1 MARARQARTPAERL
15 ARGLRLFFGF
25 AIVTPLLLRIP
36 GHYYA
41 SADLQ
46 SFVIG
51 LGAFALSL
59 GLVAL
64 ARTDARA
71 IYPTASWGREGWLVV
86 FAAWIALAWCAAREP
101 TASLQASLRWFP
113 PIVTLLAIPALV
125 GSPAVQRRALG
136 WLVAGGAVL
145 ASVFLLNLVRADVW
159 RSLSIDG
166 FPAPPPRNI
175 LALLLVPS
183 FFASLALCGDP
194 EPRVR
199 RLLGYAPAGLL
210 VFALLLTR
218 SRGTWIGIAVGGV
231 VLVAFGLAHE
241 ARGRVLRAL
250 ALAAA
255 VVLLLGAVAT
265 WTSYRL
271 GAATPADAVASL
283 LRPDRGSAGGRVRR
297 WANGWPMVADHPWLG
312 VGPGN
317 WTAVWP
323 RYRGRVM
330 TDPGGDTLPYNS
342 YLGLAAEA
350 GLPGCLAL
358 VLFFT
363 GVLRARRR
371 AAPPSEAWV
380 RACLAASLAALLVAA
395 AFHDVFS
402 NALLLGAV
410 FLTAGLLVAHD
421 AMNGDAR
428 VRLRGAVAVALAVVG
443 GLAVVAEARHL
454 RASLHSGM
462 LIEGVVFEGPGRRL
476 APSLAPGAL
485 DRIVRWVF
493 SAFEGSD
500 EELWALWQSERSIR
514 PRGPALI
521 LADREAQAGDC
532 DDARSW
538 VDRVLASSPHP
549 DALRIAGDCA
559 RGDGRPLEALDAY
572 ERGLA
577 LNDTVPEL
585 HARRA
590 DVLAELD
597 RVDEADV
604 AYDEATR
611 LFRERLVERFG
622 ASSLH
627 GAQRDVDALDG
638 ISRKRRLLRART
650 RRVRSDEELWR
661 AVASTPLL
669 HKGLARAGSRL
680 FFSSTGTGEFDL
692 WAMDLRH
699 PGARPRLLSRDS
711 LAAFRPRVPPD
722 GGRVYFVSDREGDYR
737 YKLYEQSLAERRP
750 RRLTP
755 PLAGDEGEFELSADG
770 RTLAVRRDVGRAQ
783 DVHLVD
789 TEDRTYRRVTTD
801 GRPKRDLAFS
811 PDGSTVAWVEAD
823 RRVVLLDVPTGG
835 TSIAV
840 EHDATKL
847 RWPRFS
853 PSGERIAFVAIGAG
867 GRRTLAW
874 LDRRSGRESRLPT
887 RSGQWLEPLWIDE
900 ATLVVRERVADEYLL
915 ARVDLETGETK
926 RVGPDSGVVYPAI
939 LLDEESGPSL
949 AYAYGGAS
957 VPVRVERLD
966 VRTGVRRPLV
976 RVEDFEDEEIVLH
989 ETVAVSGLRTEAR
1002 AHLYP
1007 PPGVPG
1013 APRPAILWLAGGA
1026 GEFSPRWHPYAQA
1039 FARAGFVFAA
1049 PSEVT
1054 ETPTEDALRRRAL
1067 EALATRDL
1075 LASRP
1080 DVDEDRVFAIAVS
1093 SGTRVLADVLA
1104 RRPDAFAAAVEYSPI
1119 PSEAWS
1125 RPRPGLPPFLIFLPE
1140 NDPHLDVSRRIRAME
1155 AQRRAGTVV
1164 DWTVL
1169 PGEGHDLRGGRSI
1182 RRRMDETLDFLRARG
1197 VRMRDPVRRA
1207 APLAARPSARRPRR
1221 G

>member
-1 MARARQARTPAERL
+1 M
-15 ARGLRLFFGF
+15 RGLRLLLGL

-46 SFVIG
+46 SFAIG

-71 IYPTASWGREGWLVV
+71 IYPTPAWRREGWLVV

-101 TASLQASLRWFP
+101 TASLQASLRWGP
-113 PIVTLLAIPALV
+113 AIVTLLAIPALV

-145 ASVFLLNLVRADVW
+145 AFAFLLNLVRPDVA
-159 RSLSIDG
+159 RLLSIDG

-199 RLLGYAPAGLL
+199 RLLGYVPAALL

-218 SRGTWIGIAVGGV
+218 SRGTWIGIAAGGAILVGS
-231 VLVAFGLAHE
+231 GLAHGG
-241 ARGRVLRAL
+241 RWRVLRVL
-250 ALAAA
+250 ALAATI
-255 VVLLLGAVAT
+255 VLLLGAVAT
-265 WTSYRL
+265 WTSHRL

-297 WANGWPMVADHPWLG
+297 WANGWFMVADHPWLG

-317 WTAVWP
+317 WAAVWP
-323 RYRGRVM
+323 RYRGRVV

-350 GLPGCLAL
+350 GLPACVAL

-363 GVLRARRR
+363 GLLRTHGR
-371 AAPPSEAWV
+371 AARPPEAWV

-395 AFHDVFS
+395 AFHDVFA
-402 NALLLGAV
+402 NALLLAAV
-410 FLTAGLLVAHD
+410 FLSAGLLMAHD
-421 AMNGDAR
+421 AMHGDAR
-428 VRLRGAVAVALAVVG
+428 VRLRGAVAVVLAVVG

-462 LIEGVVFEGPGRRL
+462 LIERVVFEGPGRHL
-476 APSLAPGAL
+476 ARSIAPGPL
-485 DRIVRWVF
+485 DRIARWVF

-532 DDARSW
+532 EDARSW
-538 VDRVLASSPHP
+538 ADRVLASSPHP
-549 DALRIAGDCA
+549 DALRIVGDCA
-559 RGDGRPLEALDAY
+559 REDGRPLEALGAY

-590 DVLAELD
+590 EVLAQLD

-604 AYDEATR
+604 AYEEATR
-611 LFRERLVERFG
+611 LFRARLAERFG

-638 ISRKRRLLRART
+638 IARDRRLLRART
-650 RRVRSDEELWR
+650 PRVRSEEELWH

-669 HKGLARAGSRL
+669 HKGLARAGSTL
-680 FFSSTGTGEFDL
+680 IFSSTVTGAFDL
-692 WAMDLRH
+692 QAIDLRH
-699 PGARPRLLSRDS
+699 PGARPRLLSRDA

-722 GGRVYFVSDREGDYR
+722 GGRVYFVSDRDGDYR
-737 YKLYEQSLAERRP
+737 YKLYEQSLASRRP

-755 PLAGDEGEFELSADG
+755 PLVGDEGEFELSADG
-770 RTLAVRRDVGRAQ
+770 RTLVVRRDVGLSQ

-789 TEDRTYRRVTTD
+789 AEDRTYRRVTTD

-811 PDGSTVAWVEAD
+811 PDGSTVAWVEGD
-823 RRVVLLDVPTGG
+823 RRLVLLDVSTGE
-835 TSIAV
+835 TSTAV
-840 EHDATKL
+840 EDDATL

-853 PSGERIAFVAIGAG
+853 PSGERLAFVAIDSG

-887 RSGQWLEPLWIDE
+887 RPAQWLDPLWIDE

-915 ARVDLETGETK
+915 ARVDLETGGTK

-939 LLDEESGPSL
+939 LLDEESGPAL
-949 AYAYGGAS
+949 AYAYGGAT
-957 VPVRVERLD
+957 VPIRIERLD

-976 RVEDFEDEEIVLH
+976 RVEDFEDEEIVRH
-989 ETVAVSGLRTEAR
+989 ETVAVPGVRPAAR
-1002 AHLYP
+1002 AHVYP
-1007 PPGVPG
+1007 PPGMPG

-1049 PSEVT
+1049 PSDVT
-1054 ETPTEDALRRRAL
+1054 ETPTKDAFRRRAL

-1075 LASRP
+1075 LAARA

-1093 SGTRVLADVLA
+1093 SGTRVLGEVLA

-1119 PSEAWS
+1119 PSGAWS

-1140 NDPHLDVSRRIRAME
+1140 NDPRLDVSRRIRALE

-1169 PGEGHDLRGGRSI
+1169 PGEGHDLRARRSI
-1182 RRRMDETLDFLRARG
+1182 RRRMDETLEFLRAWGLRTRDRARRG
-1197 VRMRDPVRRA
+1197 
-1207 APLAARPSARRPRR
+1207 APFAARPSARRPTR